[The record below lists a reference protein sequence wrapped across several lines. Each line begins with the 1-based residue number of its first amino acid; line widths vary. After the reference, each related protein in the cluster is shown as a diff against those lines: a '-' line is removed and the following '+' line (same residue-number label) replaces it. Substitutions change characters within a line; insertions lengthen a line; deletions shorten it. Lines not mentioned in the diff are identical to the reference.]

1 MEKLASKIIDF
12 RDDVDGTLFKE
23 VFPDYNSIPEI
34 IKTASREEPEDHE
47 YALVMINNGQK
58 FRKFAMHD
66 AGNTA
71 LSVTYLLKT
80 ASQLPE
86 DAVKIA
92 SDNLINASGRFRL
105 PIPPELQELAEGM
118 NRQGIEVRTREK
130 FWRPND
136 SLLRVAELDA
146 GRKVEKTAANLA
158 IPAMA
163 AGGAVFGAGAGA
175 ATAGEGN
182 RLSGALKGGLAGG
195 LVGTG
200 VGYGTR
206 HLAKAV
212 PHLDPN
218 LVANGA
224 LTGISAGGALAGYG
238 ASKLANADEP
248 LTTTEKSAM
257 LGHALAGGLAGG
269 AAGYG
274 TAEKGNKLKG
284 MAAGGVGG
292 ALIGGAAGLAGVN
305 PLVGAAGGL
314 AAGHG
319 IGRSINSSNPK
330 QHAAPQHQ
338 LELMPQE
345 QMAPIQSAGPE
356 HFAEAYDSPE
366 VQAAYAQ
373 HGAYDH
379 PEVDKAVYNY
389 IKKMQNPNYNP
400 GAQEK
405 VAANQKGWREA
416 ARYFASGAK
425 NEAKRQAK
433 NTATG
438 AAIGTGGGIAG
449 AAANGKDKL
458 DGAYHGAIG
467 GAAAGSVTANLFRPM
482 HNNSLPTSKF
492 MPVLYGLHAGAHAKP
507 RTKTAYTI
515 AGLSGINAATGAIG
529 GAIGA
534 GPDRRLRGAAAGGLT
549 GGLGSAGLS
558 TLGKGN
564 DASFAASLIGSPIAG
579 YYAGKTQRK
588 GNVID
593 VSDKEAPTKE
603 QVKEAKYTL
612 LDGEYPVDTFDQ
624 IKLAQEYFL
633 ENWREF
639 SPQERHEYCTK
650 LAERMDSLK
659 LTVPETVARYG
670 SDTYAGDLDIH
681 VNARK
686 DYVSEEL
693 HPVLDNLLEK
703 KAYVKPET
711 FAEAL
716 GAFDQYANID
726 RHWDSKIADPYRSTF
741 GPSSEK
747 IAEENWNF
755 TDMGLYINEADLKSL
770 AYKRANIV
778 RKQFGNDFATKFVG
792 SPKRFFEKQ
801 NHETKIILARMASN
815 DY

>member
-12 RDDVDGTLFKE
+12 RDDVDGSLFKE

-47 YALVMINNGQK
+47 YALVMMNNGQK

-92 SDNLINASGRFRL
+92 SDNLINASGRFHL

-118 NRQGIEVRTREK
+118 SRQGIEVRTREK

-175 ATAGEGN
+175 ANAGEGN

-206 HLAKAV
+206 HLAKVA

-218 LVANGA
+218 LMANGA

-238 ASKLANADEP
+238 ASKLANSDEP

-274 TAEKGNKLKG
+274 TADKGNKLKG
-284 MAAGGVGG
+284 MAAGGAGG
-292 ALIGGAAGLAGVN
+292 ALVGGAAGLAGVN
-305 PLVGAAGGL
+305 PLLGAAGGL

-319 IGRSINSSNPK
+319 IGRSINSASPK
-330 QHAAPQHQ
+330 QHAPAPQHQ
-338 LELMPQE
+338 LEAIPQE
-345 QMAPIQSAGPE
+345 QAFLADTSPE
-356 HFAEAYDSPE
+356 QFNEAYDSPD
-366 VQAAYAQ
+366 VQAAFKQ
-373 HGAYDH
+373 HGRYDH
-379 PEVDKAVYNY
+379 PEVDNAVFGY
-389 IKKMQNPNYNP
+389 IKKMRDPNYNYSP
-400 GAQEK
+400 G
-405 VAANQKGWREA
+405 VQKIAGPRDWKEIGRHA
-416 ARYFASGAK
+416 LSSLK
-425 NEAKRQAK
+425 DEAKFQGK
-433 NTATG
+433 NLAVGGAIGG
-438 AAIGTGGGIAG
+438 AAGAAG
-449 AAANGKDKL
+449 AAANGKDKV
-458 DGAYHGAIG
+458 DGLKRGITG
-467 GAAAGSVTANLFRPM
+467 GASAGFVTANILRPM
-482 HNNSLPTSKF
+482 HGTPKNVSKF
-492 MPVLYGLHAGAHAKP
+492 MPALYGLHSGSHAKQEK
-507 RTKTAYTI
+507 R
-515 AGLSGINAATGAIG
+515 
-529 GAIGA
+529 
-534 GPDRRLRGAAAGGLT
+534 
-549 GGLGSAGLS
+549 
-558 TLGKGN
+558 
-564 DASFAASLIGSPIAG
+564 ASNI
-579 YYAGKTQRK
+579 
-588 GNVID
+588 VD
-593 VSDKEAPTKE
+593 VTELEAPEEKVV
-603 QVKEAKYTL
+603 QEAKYTL
-612 LDGEYPVDTFDQ
+612 LNGEYPVDNFDQ
-624 IKLAQEYFL
+624 IKLAQEYFA

-639 SPQERHEYCTK
+639 SHQERHQYCTK
-650 LAERMDSLK
+650 LADRMNQLQ

-670 SDTYAGDLDIH
+670 SDTYAADLDMH
-681 VNARK
+681 LNARK
-686 DYVSEEL
+686 DYVEEDL
-693 HPVLDNLLEK
+693 HPVLDSLLEK

-716 GAFDQYANID
+716 GAFDQFAGID
-726 RHWDSKIADPYRSTF
+726 RYWDSKIADPYRSTF

-755 TDMGLYINEADLKSL
+755 TEMGLYINEADLKTL
-770 AYKRANIV
+770 AYTHIEKV
-778 RKQFGNDFATKFVG
+778 RKQFGQEFAAKFVG
-792 SPKRFFEKQ
+792 NPKSVFEKQ
-801 NHETKIILARMASN
+801 NKETKIILARMASH